1 MHHKYHMRCSKYCRL
16 SGMHAGP
23 LRSCWVEFFEF
34 SLRTGH
40 TTPRSSFLPNSSS
53 RTSLSPSVVTNPQHN
68 TLKISQDGNRP
79 RPPPCS
85 RRAPQYV
92 IPRRVGAAMRWRQLS
107 FRRNMKPSREE
118 RLTSIQRS
126 LSPPTPTSGCWCAC
140 TSSWLVSTPTENAHV
155 VCANSGQAVPMPTST
170 RPFCDAS

>member
-1 MHHKYHMRCSKYCRL
+1 MLGHFAPAGWSFGVLATHGPYHAKQL
-16 SGMHAGP
+16 FPAK
-23 LRSCWVEFFEF
+23 FE
-34 SLRTGH
+34 
-40 TTPRSSFLPNSSS
+40 S
-53 RTSLSPSVVTNPQHN
+53 RTSVSPSVVTNPQHN

-126 LSPPTPTSGCWCAC
+126 LSPPTPTSGCWCVC
-140 TSSWLVSTPTENAHV
+140 TSSWLVSTPTTNAHI
-155 VCANSGQAVPMPTST
+155 VCANRG
-170 RPFCDAS
+170 